1 MSEANGTA
9 PGANVH
15 LLVLIHGMW
24 GNPGHLAEMKRIYKE
39 KLCQE
44 NSQKGPSDES
54 MHVLVVETNRESAT
68 YDGIDWGGERV
79 ADEVCASRGEYPK
92 SKMSW
97 KMCID
102 QARNQKPRS

>member
-1 MSEANGTA
+1 MAEAT
-9 PGANVH
+9 NVH

-44 NSQKGPSDES
+44 GSRRGPGDEAV
-54 MHVLVVETNRESAT
+54 HVLVVETNRESAT

-79 ADEVCASRGEYPK
+79 ADEVCIA
-92 SKMSW
+92 SW
-97 KMCID
+97 KELSYRCH
-102 QARNQKPRS
+102 